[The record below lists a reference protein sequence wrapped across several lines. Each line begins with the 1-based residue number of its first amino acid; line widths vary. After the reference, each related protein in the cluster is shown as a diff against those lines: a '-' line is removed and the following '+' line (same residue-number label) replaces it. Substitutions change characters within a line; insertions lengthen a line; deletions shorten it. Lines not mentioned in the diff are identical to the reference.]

1 MINNSNILDVGS
13 SLSGD
18 SLLEFYSKYKN
29 HTTAIELVVSAP
41 GLSREII
48 CPDGTWCWELN
59 AMPNVGA
66 IVNPPAEFLLLV
78 NGQPISL
85 QNKSDDNKIPF
96 AQLFKKPGTPYIQ
109 VLDNIQIQN
118 NNFTGKFQFIFHRI
132 MLKDQ

>member
-13 SLSGD
+13 SLSGN

-29 HTTAIELVVSAP
+29 HTTSITLNVDTP

-59 AMPNVGA
+59 AIPNVNA
-66 IVNPPAEFLLLV
+66 LVNPPSVFLLLV
-78 NGQPISL
+78 NGQPITL
-85 QNKSDDNKIPF
+85 QNSSDDNNIPF

-109 VLDNIQIQN
+109 VLDTIQIQN
-118 NNFTGKFQFIFHRI
+118 NNFNGSFEFIFHRI